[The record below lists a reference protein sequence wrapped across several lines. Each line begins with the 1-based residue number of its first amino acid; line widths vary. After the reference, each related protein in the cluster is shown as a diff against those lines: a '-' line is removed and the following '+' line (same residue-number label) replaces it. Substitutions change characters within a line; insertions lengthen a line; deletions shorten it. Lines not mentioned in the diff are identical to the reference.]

1 LRIRAGSSTSL
12 IGVASGSS
20 GVGSSI
26 LLISRSPSGCRVY
39 QPEHG
44 PTSAVG
50 LELELHRPHC
60 DSRRM
65 CHQLVSQID
74 RNTKLNSLSRL
85 RVVL

>member
-50 LELELHRPHC
+50 LELEGSVPGHLYSKRPFL
-60 DSRRM
+60 D
-65 CHQLVSQID
+65 
-74 RNTKLNSLSRL
+74 KAGA
-85 RVVL
+85 